1 MQIQLDILYPKS
13 YILYP
18 KSSSITEKQGN
29 ILQEQERT
37 RLNILSAIHTAIL
50 RKQEAREAGTEF
62 GKGRGGLDSDF
73 VEWSQELLSKP
84 P

>member
-1 MQIQLDILYPKS
+1 MLLAVYLKCKFNWTS
-13 YILYP
+13 YIFFLNLAVSL
-18 KSSSITEKQGN
+18 KKQGN

-50 RKQEAREAGTEF
+50 RKQEAREAGTEI

-73 VEWSQELLSKP
+73 VE
-84 P
+84 

>member
-1 MQIQLDILYPKS
+1 MLLAVYLKCKFNWTS
-13 YILYP
+13 YIFFLNLAISL
-18 KSSSITEKQGN
+18 KKQGN

-50 RKQEAREAGTEF
+50 RTHEAREAGTEI

-73 VEWSQELLSKP
+73 VE
-84 P
+84 